1 MPKIHV
7 SHSFGCF
14 FAKRNKTAQ
23 IADELQTY
31 FKPLNK
37 MKRLLSKV
45 EYIVI
50 GLLALVFL
58 IWTASKCNAH
68 KEQAQTDEAIESR
81 EDSLAQAVTKKPEV
95 APTPITQQVQ
105 PATTASSPDTYQ
117 PINGTSTTPA
127 AGTQTTQ
134 TTQTTT
140 PAEAPTSKESSLSK
154 LYVTIDKLK
163 VRKTPGLKGQ
173 SLGELKLFDEV
184 YYMNEVTDSTFEVNL
199 GTEKANEPYVK
210 IKTKRGTVGWVY
222 GAGVHY
228 VKKKRS
234 GVLE

>member
-1 MPKIHV
+1 
-7 SHSFGCF
+7 
-14 FAKRNKTAQ
+14 
-23 IADELQTY
+23 
-31 FKPLNK
+31 
-37 MKRLLSKV
+37 MKGLLSKV

-50 GLLALVFL
+50 GLLALIFL
-58 IWTASKCNAH
+58 MWTASKCNAH
-68 KEQAQTDEAIESR
+68 KEEAQTTEAIEAR
-81 EDSLAQAVTKKPEV
+81 EDSLAQAVDKPKTQTL
-95 APTPITQQVQ
+95 PPIEQTTAQ
-105 PATTASSPDTYQ
+105 PAAPASSPDTYQ
-117 PINGTSTTPA
+117 PINGAPAATTPA
-127 AGTQTTQ
+127 QGTQATTAQ
-134 TTQTTT
+134 TT
-140 PAEAPTSKESSLSK
+140 APTEATNSKDAGLSK

-184 YYMNEVTDSTFEVNL
+184 YYMNEVTDSTFTVNL

-228 VKKKRS
+228 AKKKRS

>member
-1 MPKIHV
+1 
-7 SHSFGCF
+7 
-14 FAKRNKTAQ
+14 
-23 IADELQTY
+23 
-31 FKPLNK
+31 
-37 MKRLLSKV
+37 MKGLLSKV

-50 GLLALVFL
+50 GLLALIFL
-58 IWTASKCNAH
+58 MWTASKCNAH
-68 KEQAQTDEAIESR
+68 KEEAQSAEAIEAR
-81 EDSLAQAVTKKPEV
+81 EDSLAQAANKPKV
-95 APTPITQQVQ
+95 PTLAPIEQTTAQ
-105 PATTASSPDTYQ
+105 PAAPASSPDTYQ
-117 PINGTSTTPA
+117 PINGAPAATTPA
-127 AGTQTTQ
+127 QGTQTATAA
-134 TTQTTT
+134 
-140 PAEAPTSKESSLSK
+140 PAEATNSKDAGLSK

-184 YYMNEVTDSTFEVNL
+184 YYMNEVTDSTYTVNL

-228 VKKKRS
+228 AKKKRT

>member
-1 MPKIHV
+1 
-7 SHSFGCF
+7 
-14 FAKRNKTAQ
+14 
-23 IADELQTY
+23 
-31 FKPLNK
+31 
-37 MKRLLSKV
+37 MKGLLSKV

-68 KEQAQTDEAIESR
+68 KEQAKTDDAIESR
-81 EDSLAQAVTKKPEV
+81 EDSLAKAANQKLTATTP
-95 APTPITQQVQ
+95 PITQQAPQ
-105 PATTASSPDTYQ
+105 PVATTSSSPDTYQ
-117 PINGTSTTPA
+117 PITGGPATTTTPA
-127 AGTQTTQ
+127 AGTQAAKTAA
-134 TTQTTT
+134 
-140 PAEAPTSKESSLSK
+140 PAEATSSKESNFSK

-173 SLGELKLFDEV
+173 LLGELKLFDEV
-184 YYMNEVTDSTFEVNL
+184 YYMNEVTDSTFVVNL
-199 GTEKANEPYVK
+199 GTEKADEPYVK

>member
-1 MPKIHV
+1 
-7 SHSFGCF
+7 
-14 FAKRNKTAQ
+14 
-23 IADELQTY
+23 
-31 FKPLNK
+31 
-37 MKRLLSKV
+37 MKGLLSKV

-68 KEQAQTDEAIESR
+68 KEQAQTDDAIESK
-81 EDSLAQAVTKKPEV
+81 EDSLAKAANQKPT
-95 APTPITQQVQ
+95 ATLPPTTQQAPQ
-105 PATTASSPDTYQ
+105 PAAATSSSPDTYQ
-117 PINGTSTTPA
+117 PITPGTGGGTTTSAAPA
-127 AGTQTTQ
+127 AGTQTTK
-134 TTQTTT
+134 TTAT
-140 PAEAPTSKESSLSK
+140 AETATSKETGLSK

-173 SLGELKLFDEV
+173 LLGELKLFDEV
-184 YYMNEVTDSTFEVNL
+184 YYMNEVTDSTFVVNL
-199 GTEKANEPYVK
+199 GTEKADEPYVK